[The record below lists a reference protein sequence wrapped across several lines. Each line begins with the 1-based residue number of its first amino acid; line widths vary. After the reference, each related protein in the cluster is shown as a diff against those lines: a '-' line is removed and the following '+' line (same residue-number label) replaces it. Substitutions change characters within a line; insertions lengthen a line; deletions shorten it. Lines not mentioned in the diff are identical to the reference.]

1 MEDNIGDNDVNRT
14 KRSSIAMGS
23 NVNDENSGNA
33 SPKLSKKNNEDPY
46 SSMEFNP
53 ISNIPPE
60 IMDTANESAKI
71 LAEGNIENMVT
82 YKGNEGLF
90 SSFNPLKYIIKT
102 NDNKGLLPDDDEDID
117 EYFRN
122 LNDSVCELP
131 SLNFNDTTKLEVGTQ
146 IRIKK
151 PDTTDG
157 SVLPDIYV
165 ITNINEDGSIM
176 VKSTIDGSQM
186 SIKKENISNIVN
198 LNPLSLH
205 IDKNF
210 LEKII
215 NPNPNIPKI
224 REYKDN
230 FFTIIIKN
238 IDSKKMNSDV
248 GAHENELYIKKLH
261 EKMNVLMNEIINS
274 PNNTIPTTIGESI
287 NQIKELALTP
297 VKNATDCYYIR
308 NLDFVLDVLL
318 PYLVFLGALNNNQ
331 KNILKDK
338 LLNSYI
344 FVCECLSVTVI
355 AGIVEMG
362 INKERWIFTIL
373 NIFFNNVTSLLRLIL
388 SSSPELINSIIN
400 YIIDYAITPALVI
413 YLYTNMDTI
422 TFCAEQFVDKI
433 NGLLSLII
441 CTINYIRNKN
451 TTRSSSSIK
460 SGNSGSSIISVDSE
474 KTLITITTFPSLN
487 KLNREYTE
495 QINRALN
502 SILPIEKSGSKS
514 FKKEEEENPSSQ
526 GSSSTFSSY
535 LSSPSSLQ
543 PLSPSPHRI
552 EEGGKIKRSRMTKKY
567 KRMTIRRSKRSK
579 KMKGGKRT
587 RSSKKRRVVRRRKHN
602 TKKY

>member
-373 NIFFNNVTSLLRLIL
+373 NIFFKNVTSLLRLIL
-388 SSSPELINSIIN
+388 SSSPELINSII
-400 YIIDYAITPALVI
+400 DYAITPALVI

-422 TFCAEQFVDKI
+422 NFCAEQLVNKI
-433 NGLLSLII
+433 NEILSLII

-451 TTRSSSSIK
+451 TNESSSSTKSGI
-460 SGNSGSSIISVDSE
+460 SGNSGSSIISHDSE
-474 KTLITITTFPSLN
+474 ETLITITTIASATTFPSLN
-487 KLNREYTE
+487 KLNHEYAE
-495 QINRALN
+495 EINEALN
-502 SILPIEKSGSKS
+502 SILPPQS
-514 FKKEEEENPSSQ
+514 NN
-526 GSSSTFSSY
+526 
-535 LSSPSSLQ
+535 SSLQ
-543 PLSPSPHRI
+543 TIESPPSLSLQSQPPSPSPYSMDK
-552 EEGGKIKRSRMTKKY
+552 GGKIKRSRITKKY
-567 KRMTIRRSKRSK
+567 KRITIRRSKRSK

-587 RSSKKRRVVRRRKHN
+587 RGTKKRHVGRRKKHN